1 MSRILLTG
9 SSGFLGKE
17 IGSYLSPK
25 NSIFNLNRGSGDYKI
40 DLGKVIP
47 SFNSHFDIVI
57 HAAGKAHSKPNTQ
70 KEKNDFFEVN
80 IRGTENLL
88 KGLKK
93 DIHSF
98 IFISS
103 VSVYGLTSGKLIK
116 EESDL
121 LAKDPYGLSKIGAE
135 KLVQEWCYKNNTK
148 CLILRLP
155 LVAGANPPG
164 NLASMIKGIRS
175 GYYFNIEGGIAKKS
189 IVLAS
194 DISKFLL
201 IASELGGIYNLTDG
215 QNPSF
220 FDLSYCIAHQ
230 IGKKSVPNLPLVFA
244 KMLAKTGDLVGGKF
258 PINSDKLSKVTSSL
272 TFDDTKARAAFGWNP
287 TPVLEGFKI

>member
-1 MSRILLTG
+1 MTKILLTG

-17 IGSYLSPK
+17 IGSYLTSN

-40 DLGKVIP
+40 DLGKLTP
-47 SFNSHFDIVI
+47 FFNSHFDIVI
-57 HAAGKAHSKPNTQ
+57 HAAGKAHSQPKTQ

-88 KGLKK
+88 KGLNT

-103 VSVYGLTSGKLIK
+103 VSVYGLTSGKLIN
-116 EESDL
+116 EESQL

-164 NLASMIKGIRS
+164 NLASMIKGIRR
-175 GYYFNIEGGIAKKS
+175 GYYFNVDGGLAQKS
-189 IVLAS
+189 IVLLS
-194 DISKFLL
+194 DISKYLL
-201 IASELGGIYNLTDG
+201 KASEVGGIYNLTDG

-230 IGKKSVPNLPLVFA
+230 IGKKNVPNLPLVFA
-244 KMLAKTGDLVGGKF
+244 KILAKTGDIIGDRF
-258 PINSDKLSKVTSSL
+258 PLNSDKLSKVTSSL